1 MNDKQKKPLNIA
13 IGNNIR
19 AAREESHLTQEEFA
33 ELIDLG
39 SKHIS
44 KIECGAIGI
53 TVARVRKICEVLSIS
68 SDDILFG
75 RIEPI
80 PEAQYFA
87 DRLSRLSPE
96 QFEIAKDILNKL
108 FEAFA
113 VGR

>member
-1 MNDKQKKPLNIA
+1 MKRVKKPFNIE

-19 AAREESHLTQEEFA
+19 VARENSHLTQEQLSEF
-33 ELIDLG
+33 IDTGTNHL
-39 SKHIS
+39 SA
-44 KIECGAIGI
+44 IECGTVGV
-53 TVARVRKICEVLSIS
+53 TVAKVRKICEVLSIS